1 MPFKLREFYKPLAPI
16 LLILFLYSAAPLIR
30 KGLPAE
36 VIVRLRDFGFRI
48 NFGSRLA
55 LGHKYG
61 YVLKSMNRFEWGKL
75 LLAFV
80 LLSTSVSCVLKRRD
94 QPAKPEDEK
103 TEKADTN
110 KTDSTKTI
118 RNVPIKNI
126 PGHLDRQGQ
135 MDLETYYNPV
145 NVEAIETEEN
155 GREIPRY
162 KRLTGY
168 KKDLQGG
175 VFKDAAY
182 SDASS
187 DLLVDTLRK
196 LKRENNLTKEQ
207 KENSIDFAHSIR
219 SAKIIDSKGTLFTIE
234 IQYEESEPKT
244 WNETTKKCEVTKTS
258 EIHAETKGE
267 KSTNNS
273 DKTLISKKLTGLSKS
288 DGRYALLTET
298 NINSGIGSENPTQ
311 ATPSPSSN
319 KGDKIHSCNI
329 EDEVRAELRCL
340 DLDYKSTCANY
351 FIQVNKM
358 NHDEIIAQAEL
369 IVRNNRA
376 KVSEIQVTQASTDL
390 KLSEKSTQLV
400 DLFNGTYDDHYFEDK
415 FIKFYSLTVVEGI
428 SEFKVQMETNRGEII
443 SVGGPLLTGI
453 GNAVPLNYPLIKN
466 PNFQIVKERNK
477 NSVTTDLSS
486 LFDAVLLNYNNGRG
500 KIKLTFQNNIP
511 SDDPKKQKPEE
522 VTVSVTSASPPL
534 MKLNKE
540 TIFFQPE

>member
-1 MPFKLREFYKPLAPI
+1 M
-16 LLILFLYSAAPLIR
+16 
-30 KGLPAE
+30 
-36 VIVRLRDFGFRI
+36 RLRDFGFGI
-48 NFGSRLA
+48 NFRTILS
-55 LGHKYG
+55 LGHRYG
-61 YVLKSMNRFEWGKL
+61 FDSKSINGFEWGKFL
-75 LLAFV
+75 LVFV

-94 QPAKPEDEK
+94 QPIKPEDEK
-103 TEKADTN
+103 AGKSDTN

-145 NVEAIETEEN
+145 DLEAIETEES
-155 GREIPRY
+155 GREVPRY

-168 KKDLQGG
+168 KKDLQGS

-187 DLLVDTLRK
+187 DLLIDTLRK
-196 LKRENNLTKEQ
+196 LKRESQLTKEQ
-207 KENSIDFAHSIR
+207 KENSMEFAHSIR
-219 SAKIIDSKGTLFTIE
+219 SAKITDSKGTLFTIE
-234 IQYEESEPKT
+234 IQYESPQPKT
-244 WNETTKKCEVTKTS
+244 WNETTKKCEATS
-258 EIHAETKGE
+258 TAQKDA
-267 KSTNNS
+267 SNNNNS
-273 DKTLISKKLTGLSKS
+273 DKTLISKKLTGQSKS

-298 NINSGIGSENPTQ
+298 GSNSGSGNASENE
-311 ATPSPSSN
+311 TPSPTN
-319 KGDKIHSCNI
+319 DKNDKSHSCNPV
-329 EDEVRAELRCL
+329 EEVKAELRCL

-351 FIQVNKM
+351 FIQVNKI

-369 IVRNNRA
+369 VIRNNRA

-428 SEFKVQMETNRGEII
+428 SEFKVEMETNRGEII
-443 SVGGPLLTGI
+443 SVGGSLLTGI
-453 GNAVPLNYPLIKN
+453 GNAVPLKYPLIKN

-486 LFDAVLLNYNNGRG
+486 LFDDVLLNYNNGRG
-500 KIKLTFQNNIP
+500 KIKLTFQNNIS
-511 SDDPKKQKPEE
+511 SDDPKKPKLEE
-522 VTVSVTSASPPL
+522 VTVSVTSSSPPL
-534 MKLNKE
+534 MKLSKD